1 MTTEGLTFYAPS
13 PVGCVIL
20 KSLPIGVVT
29 MNQTAP
35 HFLLFTQANSYSSGG
50 RWKFVL
56 EQIGSESR
64 IVESDDEPNVRGER
78 LHLLAV
84 VRGLEALEEP
94 SHVTLITPSRRVGH
108 GIRSGLQL
116 WRRQDWQIEIDD
128 IFKPLRHADMWRRI
142 DSAMQFHRVSCRVW
156 HFDAP
161 HAAMQ
166 TTEPVANSSP
176 FVTPFAN
183 AVQPPDRSQRP
194 DRPNRIRID
203 DQVRQ
208 SSFKSSNSLM
218 TAAVDMLVDR
228 VKPIGHGRAY
238 GYAVN

>member
-1 MTTEGLTFYAPS
+1 MTTEGLSFLRTLSSRVHKPE
-13 PVGCVIL
+13 
-20 KSLPIGVVT
+20 SLQIGVVK

-94 SHVTLITPSRRVGH
+94 SHVTLITPSRSVGH
-108 GIRSGLQL
+108 GIRSGINL
-116 WRRQDWQIEIDD
+116 WRQQDWQIEIDD
-128 IFKPLRHADMWRRI
+128 VFKPLRHADMWRRI
-142 DSAMQFHRVSCRVW
+142 ESAMRYHQVNCRVW

-161 HAAMQ
+161 QAAVQ
-166 TTEPVANSSP
+166 SPEPVTQHSP
-176 FVTPFAN
+176 FVAPFAGT
-183 AVQPPDRSQRP
+183 AVTDERS

-203 DQVRQ
+203 DRVRK
-208 SSFKSSNSLM
+208 SSFKSSNALM
-218 TAAVDMLVDR
+218 TAAAEVLVDR
-228 VKPIGHGRAY
+228 VKPIGEGRAY